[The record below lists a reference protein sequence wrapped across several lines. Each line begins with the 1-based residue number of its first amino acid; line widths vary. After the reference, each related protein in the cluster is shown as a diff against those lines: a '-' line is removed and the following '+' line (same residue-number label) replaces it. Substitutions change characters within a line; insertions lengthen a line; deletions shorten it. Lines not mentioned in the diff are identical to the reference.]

1 MKKFILLYVLPLFS
15 FAQLTTN
22 PNTIE
27 VDQSVTITIDIN
39 SSETDCNGINSPEKV
54 YLHSGV
60 GDDSD
65 PWGYNVVGNWGMD
78 DGVGEMNDNG
88 DGTWSI
94 TFVPAEYYN
103 LTPSQVSTVT
113 KMGLVFRSEDGS
125 QELKDN
131 GCSDFFL
138 NIGAFQVT
146 MINPDDGDVIVVDMG
161 AQTQILAQNTNGPA
175 NYELFI
181 NGNSYHVVN
190 GTAFYQSS
198 FISNITENKQCSLVI
213 TQGSNSVT
221 KNFNIYVNATTEQ
234 MIPENLEEGLNYN
247 VDDPTKAILVL
258 NAPLKDFV
266 YVAGSFNNWSPGSEY
281 AMKKPL
287 TLIFF
292 G

>member
-1 MKKFILLYVLPLFS
+1 
-15 FAQLTTN
+15 
-22 PNTIE
+22 
-27 VDQSVTITIDIN
+27 
-39 SSETDCNGINSPEKV
+39 
-54 YLHSGV
+54 
-60 GDDSD
+60 
-65 PWGYNVVGNWGMD
+65 MD

-94 TFVPAEYYN
+94 TFIPAEYYN
-103 LTPSQVSTVT
+103 LTPSQISTVT

-146 MINPDDGDVIVVDMG
+146 MINPDDGDVILVDMG

-181 NGNSYHVVN
+181 NGNSYHIVN
-190 GTAFYQSS
+190 GTTFYQSS

-213 TQGSNSVT
+213 TQGSSSVT
-221 KNFNIYVNATTEQ
+221 KNFTIYVNATIEQ
-234 MIPENLEEGLNYN
+234 TIPENLEEGINYD

-266 YVAGSFNNWSPGSEY
+266 YVAGSFNDWNPGSEY
-281 AMKKPL
+281 AMKKNPIR
-287 TLIFF
+287 IFF